1 MQKIQLPKL
10 KRIGEQPK
18 IDIKGYIPKNQ
29 RKKIIMLSDDI
40 RTHSGVG
47 GMAREIIM
55 NSSHYLIGLI

>member
-29 RKKIIMLSDDI
+29 RKKIIMLSQNFI
-40 RTHSGVG
+40 LKH
-47 GMAREIIM
+47 
-55 NSSHYLIGLI
+55 